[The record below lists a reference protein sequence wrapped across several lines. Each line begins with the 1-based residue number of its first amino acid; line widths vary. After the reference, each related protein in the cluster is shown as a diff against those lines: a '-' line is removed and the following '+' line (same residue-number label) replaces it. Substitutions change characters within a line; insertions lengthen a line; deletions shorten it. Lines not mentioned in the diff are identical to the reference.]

1 MEKIYMDHNATTPL
15 DPRALEAM
23 LPYCKELF
31 GNPSSSTHEYGRL
44 ARVAVAEAREK
55 VASLLGASPDEII
68 FTGGATE
75 ADNLA
80 VKGAAWAKKDK
91 GNHIITSRVEHKA
104 ILNTCKY
111 LEKTGFEVTYLP
123 VDRYGMV
130 DPSDVEK
137 AINSRTILVSI
148 MQVNSEVG
156 TINPIEEIG
165 KITRKKGVLFHT
177 DAVQGVGKIPA
188 KVDELGVDLLSLSA
202 HKIYGPK
209 GVGALYLRKKVRIEP
224 LIHGGGQEAKLRS
237 GTLNTPGIVG
247 LGVTCALREKEMD
260 DESER
265 LTRLR
270 ERMRTAIES
279 RIERAYLN
287 GHPQKR
293 QPGNLNFSF
302 EFVEGEA
309 LILSL
314 REVAVSSGS
323 ACTSDSLESSYVLL
337 AMGVPEGVA
346 HCSVRFGLGKMNTEE
361 EVDHVVDL
369 LEKHVAR
376 LRELSPLTGMGI
388 DYAHTTNKRN

>member
-23 LPYCKELF
+23 LPYCREQF

-44 ARVAVAEAREK
+44 ARVAVVAAREK
-55 VASLLGASPDEII
+55 VSSLLGCRPDEII
-68 FTGGATE
+68 FTSGATE

-80 VKGAAWAKKDK
+80 VKGVAWARKDK

-104 ILNTCKY
+104 VLNSCKY
-111 LEKTGFEVTYLP
+111 LEKGGFEVTYLP
-123 VDRYGMV
+123 VDSYGMV
-130 DPSDVEK
+130 DPADVED
-137 AINSRTILVSI
+137 AISEKTILVSI

-156 TINPIEEIG
+156 TVNPVEEIG
-165 KITRKKGVLFHT
+165 KITKKKGVLFHT
-177 DAVQGVGKIPA
+177 DAVQGLGKIPT
-188 KVDELGVDLLSLSA
+188 KVDEIGADLLSLSA

-209 GVGALYLRKKVRIEP
+209 GVGALYVRKKVRIEP

-247 LGVTCALREKEMD
+247 LGATCALREKEMD

-265 LTRLR
+265 LTLLR
-270 ERMRTAIES
+270 ERMRKAIES

-287 GHPQKR
+287 GHPEMR

-314 REVAVSSGS
+314 RDVALSSGS

-337 AMGVPEGVA
+337 AMGVPEAVA
-346 HCSVRFGLGKMNTEE
+346 HCSIRFGLGKANTEE
-361 EVDHVVDL
+361 EVDYVVDL
-369 LEKHVAR
+369 LEKNVAR

-388 DYAHTTNKRN
+388 DYTHTAGKRH